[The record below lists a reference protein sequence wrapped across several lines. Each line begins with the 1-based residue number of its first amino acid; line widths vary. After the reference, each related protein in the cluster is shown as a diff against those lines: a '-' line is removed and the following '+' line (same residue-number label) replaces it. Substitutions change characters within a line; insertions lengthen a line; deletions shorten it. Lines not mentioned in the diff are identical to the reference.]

1 MSLRGCLCTVALCL
15 CRADAA
21 ACCCAGDERG
31 ADRAFEGLQ
40 RLEPYLRSQ
49 VGKAM
54 QMRHVPELR
63 FLRDDG
69 AARGGKVLSL
79 LDSLRSE
86 ASVAG
91 GQALSAPAPLPRSSL
106 GDASD
111 SSSGSDS
118 EPLEE
123 YDSADDDVILID
135 ERA

>member
-1 MSLRGCLCTVALCL
+1 
-15 CRADAA
+15 
-21 ACCCAGDERG
+21 
-31 ADRAFEGLQ
+31 
-40 RLEPYLRSQ
+40 